1 MKTIAVAVL
10 ALGML
15 AGCSQPK
22 QPAEQ
27 PQPKNAATPAP
38 KTSELES
45 GRIIFQKL
53 YVAAHGWAPD
63 ARPYILESQ
72 NSKDASGAS
81 GKAAV
86 WRGAFAS
93 PLRQSIKSFIWSGSS
108 DEGAPARGISP
119 STEDTYNPANTSTQ
133 PFDISFLKNDSDQAF
148 KVAQQHGGEK
158 ITRKA
163 PDQPITYLLDW
174 DRRKNQLV
182 WHVIYG
188 SSRPDAKLTVAVDA
202 STGQFLRVEK

>member
-1 MKTIAVAVL
+1 MKTIAVAGL
-10 ALGML
+10 ALGIL

-27 PQPKNAATPAP
+27 PQPKSAATPVS
-38 KTSELES
+38 KTPELES
-45 GRIIFQKL
+45 GRVIFQKL
-53 YVAAHGWAPD
+53 YVAARGWAPD
-63 ARPYILESQ
+63 ARPYMLESQ
-72 NSKDASGAS
+72 NSKEAPGAA
-81 GKAAV
+81 GKATI

-93 PLRQSIKSFIWSGSS
+93 PLRQSIKSFFWSGTSE
-108 DEGAPARGISP
+108 EGAPARGISP

-133 PFDISFLKNDSDQAF
+133 PFDISFLKNDSDRAF
-148 KVAQQHGGEK
+148 QVAQQHGGEE

-163 PDQPITYLLDW
+163 PNQAITYLLDW

-188 SSRPDAKLTVAVDA
+188 PSRVDAKLTVAVDA